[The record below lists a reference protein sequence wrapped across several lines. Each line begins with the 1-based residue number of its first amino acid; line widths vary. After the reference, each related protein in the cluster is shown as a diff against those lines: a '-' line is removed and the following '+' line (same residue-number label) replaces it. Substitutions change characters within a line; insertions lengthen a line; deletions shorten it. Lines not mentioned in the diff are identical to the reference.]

1 MKKLLLLCPVLG
13 LLWSACSNEFDI
25 AAPFK
30 EIPVVY
36 GIISPD
42 DSAHYIRI
50 ERAFIDPDASAYVVA
65 KIADSLYYPEN
76 AISVFLQR
84 VGNAQRYPLT
94 RVDGNLE
101 GYVRE
106 DGTFAQSPNWLYK
119 IKDEQ
124 LGGGLVGGA
133 TYRLIIERAD
143 GKPAI
148 TGETTI
154 PDTMLLIRPEPS
166 VFTPRRIN
174 IAGSVPVVVEWRC
187 RANAVIFDVYLNIRY
202 REVAMD
208 GTVLATKSLRWKAAK
223 NVLRENTVIGGS
235 FYRGRSTFLASDFY
249 NALLQN
255 IEPSTTVQ
263 RYFNGID
270 VEVEGAGPEIAAYQ
284 ESEAVNSGLTGA
296 EVTTS
301 YTNLSEGF
309 GIFTARKVWPFPNF
323 ELESKSVDSLNLDP
337 VRRNLNFKG

>member
-65 KIADSLYYPEN
+65 KIADSLYYPAN

-84 VGNAQRYPLT
+84 VGNAQRYQLT
-94 RVDGNLE
+94 RVDGNLD
-101 GYVRE
+101 GYIR
-106 DGTFAQSPNWLYK
+106 DTGTFARTPNWLYK
-119 IKDEQ
+119 IKDNQ
-124 LGGGLVGGA
+124 LSGGLTGGA

-148 TGETTI
+148 TGETTV
-154 PDTMLLIRPEPS
+154 PDTMMLIRPEPS

-174 IAGSVPVVVEWRC
+174 IAGSVPIVVEWRC

-202 REVAMD
+202 REIASN
-208 GTVLATKSLRWKAAK
+208 GSQETKSFRWKAAK
-223 NVLRENTVIGGS
+223 NVLRENTVIGGG
-235 FYRGRSTFLASDFY
+235 FYRGRSTFLATDFY

-255 IEPSTTVQ
+255 IEPSTTLQ

-270 VEVEGAGPEIAAYQ
+270 VIVEGAGPEIAAYQ

-296 EVTTS
+296 EVSTS

-309 GIFTARKVWPFPNF
+309 GIFTARKSWPFPNF

-337 VRRNLNFKG
+337 KFRVLNFKG